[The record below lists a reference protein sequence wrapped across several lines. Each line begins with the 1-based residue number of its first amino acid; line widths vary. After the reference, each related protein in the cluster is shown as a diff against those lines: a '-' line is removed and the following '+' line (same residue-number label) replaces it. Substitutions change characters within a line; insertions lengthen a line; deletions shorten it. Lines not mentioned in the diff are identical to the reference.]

1 MYRFGDANGT
11 AEGFNAY
18 SDIGCM
24 KRLLLITLTLTV
36 LGGAATFVA
45 GATAAE
51 GALHPARQ
59 AIALVCPCMANETCS
74 DAEVASADGT
84 HLRGWYYLPKT
95 QPLGTIIVLHGIGA
109 SRNDMVHISSMF
121 LKNGYATLIPDNR
134 GHGTSD
140 GLVTYGLRE
149 EADVHAWA
157 SWLVKQKHV
166 DKLYGFGASLGAAVL
181 LEALNQENRF
191 RAVVAES
198 AYSGF
203 PAIGRERMAR
213 EAPDWLKWSAPLV
226 VYSGLLWTRW
236 KYGADLGQA
245 SAVDAVRRTHT
256 PILLIHGR
264 EDNKT
269 VPENSARLAKA
280 NPAMTQLWIVP
291 GSQHADAWTTTGSEF
306 ERRVLDFYAAH

>member
-1 MYRFGDANGT
+1 
-11 AEGFNAY
+11 
-18 SDIGCM
+18 M
-24 KRLLLITLTLTV
+24 KRILLITLALGI
-36 LGGAATFVA
+36 LGGAAIFTA
-45 GATAAE
+45 GAVAAE

-59 AIALVCPCMANETCS
+59 AVASVCPCMANETCD
-74 DAEVASADGT
+74 DAEVVSADGT
-84 HLRGWYYLPKT
+84 HLRGWYYIPQKT
-95 QPLGTIIVLHGIGA
+95 DPLGTILVLHGIGA

-140 GLVTYGLRE
+140 GQVTYGLRE

-157 SWLVKQKHV
+157 SWLVEQKHIG
-166 DKLYGFGASLGAAVL
+166 KLYGFGASLGASVL
-181 LEALNQENRF
+181 LESLNQEDRF

-198 AYSGF
+198 GYSDF

-213 EAPDWLKWSAPLV
+213 EAPAWLKWSAPLV
-226 VYSGLLWTRW
+226 VDSGLVWTRW

-245 SAVDAVRRTHT
+245 SAMDAVRQTHT
-256 PILLIHGR
+256 PILLIHGG

-269 VPENSARLAKA
+269 LPENSVRLAEA
-280 NPAMTQLWIVP
+280 NPVVTQLWMVP
-291 GSQHADAWTTTGSEF
+291 GSHHADAWSTTGSEF